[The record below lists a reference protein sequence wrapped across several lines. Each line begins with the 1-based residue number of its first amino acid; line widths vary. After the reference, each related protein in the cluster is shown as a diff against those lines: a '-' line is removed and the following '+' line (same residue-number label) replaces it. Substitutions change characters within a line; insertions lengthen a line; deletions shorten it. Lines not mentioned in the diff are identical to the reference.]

1 MVKFNEIDRFSET
14 HDAKLANIAV
24 ILYERLACKNDESID
39 YILDKLREIE
49 EFDGQFD
56 MSMWDR
62 MYDSFP
68 VGKSTVKWDYVLSS
82 QSHRKFLD
90 RLWKLKNGRKRR
102 NHGTT

>member
-1 MVKFNEIDRFSET
+1 MGKSFREIDRFTDS
-14 HDAKLANIAV
+14 HDSKLANIAV
-24 ILYERLACKNDESID
+24 ILYERLGCSHYESHD

-62 MYDSFP
+62 MNDSFP
-68 VGKSTVKWDYVLSS
+68 VGKSTVKWDYILSS

-90 RLWKLKNGRKRR
+90 KLWKLKNGR
-102 NHGTT
+102 NGE